1 MPVNDSLRNAALV
14 LDRLPAQQ
22 SAAIFS
28 RLGERDLTAVLRA
41 INELDDVTNRQ
52 VFDALSSL
60 AREAQLSYEQSGK
73 RPSSSFAQ
81 QKVELGSERFSE
93 VERLSPFGFLLDLD
107 PEMVSKILNDEHP
120 RNIALVLANLPSDF
134 AADQMRLLEPIT
146 RVSVIKR
153 ISEMKDHDTD
163 ATFELSQAL
172 RHRVSKI
179 RDNSESTQRRGL
191 EIVSKL
197 IGFSDAQIQSD
208 LLERLGQGDPDLAA
222 EVSRL
227 VPKFDWLVDAS
238 DDDIRV
244 LLQSVDSSCWA
255 PAIKRCSA
263 ELQNKIL
270 QNMVPKARNLL
281 KREIQNLGN
290 VDDQTVAKAQK
301 QIMKRFLTLQ
311 KNG

>member
-1 MPVNDSLRNAALV
+1 MPIPDSLRNAALV

-60 AREAQLSYEQSGK
+60 AREAQLSYEFSGK
-73 RPSSSFAQ
+73 RPSSAFSN
-81 QKVELGSERFSE
+81 QKVDLGSERYSDT
-93 VERLSPFGFLLDLD
+93 ERLSPFGFMLDLD

-120 RNIALVLANLPSDF
+120 RNIALVLASLPSDY

-153 ISEMKDHDTD
+153 ISEMKEVDTD
-163 ATFELSQAL
+163 STFELSQAL
-172 RHRVSKI
+172 RQRITKL
-179 RDNSESTQRRGL
+179 RDHTDDAPRRGL

-197 IGFSDAQIQSD
+197 IGFSDSQVQSD
-208 LLERLGQGDPDLAA
+208 LLERLEQRDPDLAA
-222 EVSRL
+222 EVGRL

-238 DDDIRV
+238 DEDLRE

-263 ELQNKIL
+263 ELQNRVF
-270 QNMVPKARNLL
+270 QNMAPKARNLL
-281 KREIQNLGN
+281 KREIQNLGPQ
-290 VDDQTVAKAQK
+290 DDHSVAKAQK
-301 QIMKRFLTLQ
+301 QIMKKYLTIQ
-311 KNG
+311 KR